1 MHSTDKLIK
10 KREKAFHMQ
19 WLTRSIPCD
28 IATQDRIVKTSSI
41 EKSEKIDYRPNS
53 LVALQLSGHRGND
66 RKAEKHGN
74 LSPIEFK
81 TS

>member
-1 MHSTDKLIK
+1 MTDKLIK

-28 IATQDRIVKTSSI
+28 IATQDRIVKTSI

-66 RKAEKHGN
+66 RKA
-74 LSPIEFK
+74 
-81 TS
+81 